1 MRTLVSMMMATLL
14 ATHAYADDKHHP
26 PEAAAKPAQG
36 KQAAQTP
43 TAVDKRFTAAY
54 DQMKKMMGQMDKIKA
69 TKDPQ
74 ERQRLMHEHMDAM
87 HEGLQALRPTGGG
100 AMQMMGCQMMKEKEA
115 KDKSDAMTCPMM
127 GDARPKPSSGER
139 LEMMEKRMDMMQMM
153 MEQMVEREGQKPVPK
168 Q

>member
-14 ATHAYADDKHHP
+14 ASHAYADDKHHP
-26 PEAAAKPAQG
+26 PEAAKPAQG
-36 KQAAQTP
+36 KQSAPAPAA
-43 TAVDKRFTAAY
+43 ADKRFTAAY

-74 ERQRLMHEHMDAM
+74 ERQRLMQEHMEAM

-115 KDKSDAMTCPMM
+115 KDKDDGKMCPMM
-127 GDARPKPSSGER
+127 GDARAKASSGER
-139 LEMMEKRMDMMQMM
+139 LDMMEKRMDMMQMM
-153 MEQMVEREGQKPVPK
+153 MEQMVEREGQKPTPK